1 MDMRFGTWNVRSLYS
16 TCSLKTVAREVG
28 KYKLDL
34 LGLQEVRWKK
44 GGAEK
49 AEDCTLFYGERNE
62 NYQLGTGFVLHN
74 RILSA
79 VRRVGFASYR
89 MSYKY

>member
-1 MDMRFGTWNVRSLYS
+1 MGMRFGTWNVRRLYS

-34 LGLQEVRWKK
+34 LGLQVRWKK

-49 AEDCTLFYGERNE
+49 ADDYTLLYGERNE
-62 NYQLGTGFVLHN
+62 NYRLGTGFILHN
-74 RILSA
+74 RIISA